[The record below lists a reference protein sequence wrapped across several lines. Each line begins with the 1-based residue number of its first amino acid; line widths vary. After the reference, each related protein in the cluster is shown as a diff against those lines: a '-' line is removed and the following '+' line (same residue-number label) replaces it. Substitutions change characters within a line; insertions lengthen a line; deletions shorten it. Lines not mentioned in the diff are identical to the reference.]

1 MNGNQKLKASLL
13 FNMTIDYYQQNA
25 DEFFNGTINVD
36 MSNIYQHF
44 TKNLPT
50 SSLILDAGCGSGRD
64 SKAFLDMGYKVE
76 AFDASSE
83 MVKLASEYTGLDVK
97 HAVFDDVNAIDKYDA
112 IWCCASLLHVPE
124 NQLPNTLARLASA
137 LKPNGIWYLSF
148 KYGSKQREKDGRLFT
163 DVNEERLATLVS
175 ALSHVE
181 VKLIWITEDKRPD
194 RNEQW
199 LNAILNRYS

>member
-1 MNGNQKLKASLL
+1 
-13 FNMTIDYYQQNA
+13 MTIDYYQQNA

-44 TKNLPT
+44 TQNLPT
-50 SSLILDAGCGSGRD
+50 GALILDAGCGSGRD
-64 SKAFLDMGYKVE
+64 SKAFLDMGYQVE

-83 MVKLASEYTGLDVK
+83 MVKRASKYTGLDVK
-97 HAVFDDVNAIDKYDA
+97 YAVFDDVTAIDKYDA

-124 NQLPNTLARLASA
+124 SDLPTTLLKLTDA

-148 KYGSKQREKDGRLFT
+148 KYGSEQREKDGRLFT

-175 ALSHVE
+175 AMPHVE
-181 VKLIWITEDKRPD
+181 VKRTWITEDNRPD
-194 RNEQW
+194 RNERW
-199 LNAILNRYS
+199 INAILVKR

>member
-1 MNGNQKLKASLL
+1 
-13 FNMTIDYYQQNA
+13 MTIDYYQQNA

-44 TKNLPT
+44 TNDLPT
-50 SSLILDAGCGSGRD
+50 DSLILDAGCGSGRD
-64 SKAFLDMGYKVE
+64 SKAFLDMGYQVE

-83 MVKLASEYTGLDVK
+83 IVKRASKYTGLDVK
-97 HAVFDDVNAIDKYDA
+97 YAVFDDVTAIDKYDA

-124 NQLPNTLARLASA
+124 SDLPTTLLKLTDA

-148 KYGSKQREKDGRLFT
+148 KYGSEQREKDGRLFT

-175 ALSHVE
+175 AMPHVE
-181 VKLIWITEDKRPD
+181 VKRTWITEDNRPD
-194 RNEQW
+194 RNERW
-199 LNAILNRYS
+199 INAILVKR

>member
-1 MNGNQKLKASLL
+1 
-13 FNMTIDYYQQNA
+13 MTIDYYQQNA
-25 DEFFNGTINVD
+25 GEFFNGTINVD

-44 TKNLPT
+44 TKDLPT
-50 SSLILDAGCGSGRD
+50 GSLILDAGCGSGRD
-64 SKAFLDMGYKVE
+64 TKAFLDMGYKVE

>member
-1 MNGNQKLKASLL
+1 
-13 FNMTIDYYQQNA
+13 MTIDYYQQNA

-44 TKNLPT
+44 TNDLPT
-50 SSLILDAGCGSGRD
+50 DSLILDAGCGSGRD
-64 SKAFLDMGYKVE
+64 SKAFLDMGYQVE

-83 MVKLASEYTGLDVK
+83 MVKRASKYTGLDVK
-97 HAVFDDVNAIDKYDA
+97 YAVFDDVTAIDKYDA

-124 NQLPNTLARLASA
+124 SDLPTTLLKLTDA

-148 KYGSKQREKDGRLFT
+148 KYGSEQREKDGRLFT

-175 ALSHVE
+175 AMPHVE
-181 VKLIWITEDKRPD
+181 VKRTWITEDNRPD
-194 RNEQW
+194 RNERW
-199 LNAILNRYS
+199 INAILVKR

>member
-1 MNGNQKLKASLL
+1 
-13 FNMTIDYYQQNA
+13 MTIDYYQQNA

-36 MSNIYQHF
+36 MSNIYQHL
-44 TKNLPT
+44 TKDLPT
-50 SSLILDAGCGSGRD
+50 GSLILDAGCGSGRD